1 LEIAYARLAQA
12 DTQQLRGDPRGAAD
26 AARHARRLIERCAAP
41 ELLSEML
48 ARTERRL
55 HLASRRVRVG
65 DGAPAAEELTDR
77 ELGVLRLLPTE
88 LSQREI
94 GDALFISLN
103 TVKSHARSIYRKL
116 NVDARDE
123 AVERARALG
132 LL

>member
-1 LEIAYARLAQA
+1 VQA
-12 DTQQLRGDPRGAAD
+12 EALRLRGDPRGAAD
-26 AARHARRLIERCAAP
+26 AARHARRLIEQCAAP
-41 ELLSEML
+41 GLLSEML

-55 HLASRRVRVG
+55 HLASRRVRIG
-65 DGAPAAEELTDR
+65 DGAPAAVELTDR
-77 ELGVLRLLPTE
+77 EQSVLRLLPTD

-123 AVERARALG
+123 AVERARALE

>member
-1 LEIAYARLAQA
+1 
-12 DTQQLRGDPRGAAD
+12 
-26 AARHARRLIERCAAP
+26 
-41 ELLSEML
+41 ML

-55 HLASRRVRVG
+55 HLASGRVRVG
-65 DGAPAAEELTDR
+65 GGRAAAEELTDR
-77 ELGVLRLLPTE
+77 ERSVLRLLPSE

-116 NVDARDE
+116 DVDARDE
-123 AVERARALG
+123 AVERARALE